1 MVRVLFVCLVALFLC
16 ACGNKDAEYNK
27 PADYWYESMLAEI
40 RFGNLEGAD
49 DKFASLQSEH
59 INSPLIK
66 EAMLILAHAHMRE
79 SEYLLAGFYFDEYLK
94 RYGDASN
101 FPFVSYLKLQ
111 ANYYAFDKEN
121 INQQLL
127 LDTIRETEDYL
138 RKYPHSPYRE
148 AVTTL
153 FVRMLLSNAALNSE
167 IARIYDMR
175 DADEAAEMY
184 RDKKPYPWIDGIPVQ
199 SVRLPWYRI
208 PFDW

>member
-1 MVRVLFVCLVALFLC
+1 MARTFFVCLLALILC
-16 ACGNKDAEYNK
+16 ACANKEVEYNK
-27 PADYWYESMLAEI
+27 PADYWYESMLSEI

-59 INSPLIK
+59 IHSPLIK

-94 RYGDASN
+94 RYGDASS
-101 FPFVSYLKLQ
+101 FPFVAYLKLQ

-127 LDTIRETEDYL
+127 LDTIRETEEYL
-138 RKYPHSPYRE
+138 RKYPHSPYHE

-153 FVRMLLSNAALNSE
+153 LVRMVLSNAALNDE
-167 IARIYDMR
+167 IARIYRVR

-184 RDKKPYPWIDGIPVQ
+184 HERKPYAWVDSIPAEPVH
-199 SVRLPWYRI
+199 LPWYRI
-208 PFDW
+208 LFDW

>member
-1 MVRVLFVCLVALFLC
+1 MARTLFVCLLALIVGAC
-16 ACGNKDAEYNK
+16 ANKDAEYNK
-27 PADYWYESMLAEI
+27 PADYWYESMLSEI

-59 INSPLIK
+59 INSPLIR

-101 FPFVSYLKLQ
+101 FPFVTYLKLQ

-138 RKYPHSPYRE
+138 RKYPHSPYHE
-148 AVTTL
+148 AVTTPL
-153 FVRMLLSNAALNSE
+153 VRMVLSNAALNDE
-167 IARIYDMR
+167 IARIYRIR

-184 RDKKPYPWIDGIPVQ
+184 HDRKPYAWVDSIPAEPVH
-199 SVRLPWYRI
+199 LPWYRI

>member
-1 MVRVLFVCLVALFLC
+1 
-16 ACGNKDAEYNK
+16 
-27 PADYWYESMLAEI
+27 MLSEI

-101 FPFVSYLKLQ
+101 FPFVAYLKLQ

-138 RKYPHSPYRE
+138 RKYPHSPYYE

-153 FVRMLLSNAALNSE
+153 LVRMVLSNAALNDE
-167 IARIYDMR
+167 IARIYRIR

-184 RDKKPYPWIDGIPVQ
+184 QERKPYAWVDSIPAEPAH
-199 SVRLPWYRI
+199 LPWYRI